1 MGPVEQI
8 AVSPDGTRVASSSG
22 NAILLWEVASGSHHS
37 LAGHSGTVH
46 GLSFSPR
53 GDRLLSYAA
62 DKTLKIWNLVDG
74 GVTTLEGHEA
84 LVRAGSFSPDG
95 SLVASGSDDR
105 SIRLWSASGDLR
117 AVLRGHRGYISELHF
132 SPDGKSVVSAGRDSE
147 IRVWAFRAADQLP
160 LLPTEFA
167 TWIRSQ
173 SSFTAGQQE
182 DR

>member
-1 MGPVEQI
+1 
-8 AVSPDGTRVASSSG
+8 
-22 NAILLWEVASGSHHS
+22 
-37 LAGHSGTVH
+37 VH
-46 GLSFSPR
+46 GLSFSPQ

-74 GVTTLEGHEA
+74 GVTTLLGHEA
-84 LVRAGSFSPDG
+84 VVRAGSFSPDG

-132 SPDGKSVVSAGRDSE
+132 SPDGKSVASAGRDSE
-147 IRVWAFRAADQLP
+147 IRVWALRAADQLP

-167 TWIRSQ
+167 TWIRSK